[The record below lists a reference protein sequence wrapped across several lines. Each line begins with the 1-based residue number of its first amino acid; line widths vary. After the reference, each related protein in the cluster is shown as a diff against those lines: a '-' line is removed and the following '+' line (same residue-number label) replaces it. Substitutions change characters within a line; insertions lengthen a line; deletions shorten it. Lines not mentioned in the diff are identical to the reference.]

1 ERRRSMNNDR
11 ARGALLGLAIGDAMG
26 APTEGMTLSAIRDR
40 WGRVRGFVDP
50 DAAGTDDTEY
60 AVLCARGVLR
70 AGAALTSRHVADTW
84 LEALRAQRSGFNRAG
99 FSEMIAIANLHAGM
113 EPPAS
118 GQRNAETWSDGAA
131 MRVAPIGVLAAG
143 DPALAARGLVV
154 RAHRTPRP
162 RDRRPCGDSA
172 GRGGGALRHHPAAA
186 LHVGR
191 RRPRGRRADHRP
203 APGHRRHA
211 RRYRVRR
218 QHRPRLGHHRR
229 DGRRRGGRPARRR
242 GVRRRA
248 RRPGAV
254 RDRPV
259 HPGHGRHRPR
269 RAGRRAR
276 RARRRRP
283 RHHGSLR
290 MTDRL
295 DRAVGA
301 VHGLALG
308 DALGAPAGE
317 HRPVRDPWVR
327 QLLRKGPLEL
337 DESRVLRPVVP
348 FVLSAVGAPALVAT
362 DDAESFAV
370 AARVLLEAPGRDTDS
385 LFDTWRALLDTPDTW
400 TSAAQRSALINAA
413 SGLRPPHT
421 GADNPAFYDDS
432 ALSGALAV
440 AVATSTPDDAAA
452 LARALAV
459 VTHDGT
465 GVHAAAAYA
474 RVLAHLLDGAPLRPA
489 LESGAAEVVADGW
502 LADGLRDGLRL
513 AGAATSPFAA
523 PPAPVA

>member
-1 ERRRSMNNDR
+1 
-11 ARGALLGLAIGDAMG
+11 
-26 APTEGMTLSAIRDR
+26 
-40 WGRVRGFVDP
+40 
-50 DAAGTDDTEY
+50 
-60 AVLCARGVLR
+60 
-70 AGAALTSRHVADTW
+70 
-84 LEALRAQRSGFNRAG
+84 
-99 FSEMIAIANLHAGM
+99 
-113 EPPAS
+113 
-118 GQRNAETWSDGAA
+118 
-131 MRVAPIGVLAAG
+131 
-143 DPALAARGLVV
+143 
-154 RAHRTPRP
+154 
-162 RDRRPCGDSA
+162 
-172 GRGGGALRHHPAAA
+172 
-186 LHVGR
+186 
-191 RRPRGRRADHRP
+191 
-203 APGHRRHA
+203 
-211 RRYRVRR
+211 
-218 QHRPRLGHHRR
+218 
-229 DGRRRGGRPARRR
+229 
-242 GVRRRA
+242 
-248 RRPGAV
+248 
-254 RDRPV
+254 
-259 HPGHGRHRPR
+259 
-269 RAGRRAR
+269 
-276 RARRRRP
+276 
-283 RHHGSLR
+283 

-317 HRPVRDPWVR
+317 HRTVRDPWVR
-327 QLLRKGPLEL
+327 QMLRKGPLEL

-432 ALSGALAV
+432 ALPGALAV

-502 LADGLRDGLRL
+502 LADGLRDAFRL
-513 AGAATSPFAA
+513 VDAATSPFAA
-523 PPAPVA
+523 LPALVARFAPRTYSHPGTVAETLPLALAVTALTAADHEAALPLALSVTRHQDSLPALVGALCGAAGSAPEVGDVDVLQGVTVPAVAGRSLADLARSLDATR